1 MRSEFDVKDSH
12 RFSALVKSFYYAISG
27 LLTALRLG
35 RNIKVHCL
43 AALIVTVAG
52 MAVSLSSIEWAILVV
67 MIAQVMVTELV
78 NSSLEFVV
86 DLVSPHYHT
95 LAKYAKDI
103 AAGAVLLSA
112 SAAVIVGGL
121 IFWPYLN

>member
-1 MRSEFDVKDSH
+1 MRSELDVKDSH
-12 RFSALVKSFYYAISG
+12 RISALVKSFYYAISG

-43 AALIVTVAG
+43 AALVVIVAG
-52 MAVSLSSIEWAILVV
+52 MIVGLHLIEWAILVV
-67 MIAQVMVTELV
+67 MIAQVMTAELI
-78 NSSLEFVV
+78 NSALEFVV

-112 SAAVIVGGL
+112 SAAIIVGGL
-121 IFWPYLN
+121 IFWPYFN